1 VRKKCILQIKG
12 RNFLLGQR
20 TWIMGI
26 LNVTPDSFSDGGLYL
41 NKNKAVK
48 RGLELAEEGADIIDI
63 GGESTRPGSNS
74 ISTEEEL
81 KRIIPVLSDLRE
93 KTDAL
98 ISVDTTKSEVAR
110 AALDHGA
117 DIINDI
123 SALRFDPQMPPL
135 AVNRDVPVVLMHMK
149 GTPKTMQANPSY
161 EDLLA
166 EVKSFFKERLETAKT
181 LGIKREK
188 IIIDPGI
195 GFGKR
200 HNDNLLLINNLRAL
214 EEFER
219 PIMIGI
225 SRKSFIGKIL
235 NLPVLERIEGTIA
248 SAVLSII
255 HGAHI
260 LRVHDV
266 APIKRAVLVAEAIL
280 EENRNPDSSINNME
294 KNYNYVC

>member
-1 VRKKCILQIKG
+1 M
-12 RNFLLGQR
+12 GQR
-20 TWIMGI
+20 TWITGI

-41 NKNKAVK
+41 DKNKAVK

-93 KTDAL
+93 KTNAL

-135 AVNRDVPVVLMHMK
+135 AVNKDVPVVLMHMK

-200 HNDNLLLINNLRAL
+200 HNDNLLLIKNLQAL

-266 APIKRAVLVAEAIL
+266 APIKRAVLVAEAIM

>member
-1 VRKKCILQIKG
+1 M
-12 RNFLLGQR
+12 GQR

-41 NKNKAVK
+41 DKNKAVK

-93 KTDAL
+93 KTDTL

-195 GFGKR
+195 GFGKG
-200 HNDNLLLINNLRAL
+200 HNDNLLLIKNLRAL

-235 NLPVLERIEGTIA
+235 NLPVLERIDGTIA
-248 SAVLSII
+248 SAVISII

>member
-1 VRKKCILQIKG
+1 MRKKCILQIKG

-41 NKNKAVK
+41 DKNKAVK

-195 GFGKR
+195 GFGKG
-200 HNDNLLLINNLRAL
+200 HNDNLLLIKNLRAL

>member
-1 VRKKCILQIKG
+1 MEIAISSGKGGTGKTFIATNLAVTLAGMGEKVTYLDCDVEEPNGHLFLKPRIDRQEDVVIFSPVWVDEDKCILCGKC
-12 RNFLLGQR
+12 
-20 TWIMGI
+20 
-26 LNVTPDSFSDGGLYL
+26 
-41 NKNKAVK
+41 
-48 RGLELAEEGADIIDI
+48 
-63 GGESTRPGSNS
+63 
-74 ISTEEEL
+74 
-81 KRIIPVLSDLRE
+81 
-93 KTDAL
+93 
-98 ISVDTTKSEVAR
+98 
-110 AALDHGA
+110 
-117 DIINDI
+117 
-123 SALRFDPQMPPL
+123 
-135 AVNRDVPVVLMHMK
+135 
-149 GTPKTMQANPSY
+149 
-161 EDLLA
+161 A
-166 EVKSFFKERLETAKT
+166 EVCHYNAIAVIKDKILFFKERLETAKT

-200 HNDNLLLINNLRAL
+200 HNDNLLLIKNLRAL

>member
-1 VRKKCILQIKG
+1 M
-12 RNFLLGQR
+12 GQR

-200 HNDNLLLINNLRAL
+200 HNDNLLLIKNLRAL

>member
-1 VRKKCILQIKG
+1 
-12 RNFLLGQR
+12 LGQR

-41 NKNKAVK
+41 DKNKAVK
-48 RGLELAEEGADIIDI
+48 RGLELAEEDADIIDI

-74 ISTEEEL
+74 ISTKEEL

-93 KTDAL
+93 KTDTL

-117 DIINDI
+117 NIINDI
-123 SALRFDPQMPPL
+123 SALRFDPQMTPL
-135 AVNRDVPVVLMHMK
+135 AVNKDVPVVLMHMK
-149 GTPKTMQANPSY
+149 GTPKNMQTNPNY

-200 HNDNLLLINNLRAL
+200 HNDNLLLIKNLRAL

-235 NLPVLERIEGTIA
+235 NLPVLERIDGTIA
-248 SAVLSII
+248 SAVISII

-266 APIKRAVLVAEAIL
+266 APIKRAVLVAEAIM

>member
-41 NKNKAVK
+41 DKNKAVK
-48 RGLELAEEGADIIDI
+48 RGLELAEEDADIIDI

-74 ISTEEEL
+74 ISTKEEL

-93 KTDAL
+93 KTDTL

-117 DIINDI
+117 NIINDI
-123 SALRFDPQMPPL
+123 SALRFDPQMTPL
-135 AVNRDVPVVLMHMK
+135 AVNKDVPVVLMHMK
-149 GTPKTMQANPSY
+149 GTPKNMQTNPNY

-200 HNDNLLLINNLRAL
+200 HNDNLLLIKNLRAL

-235 NLPVLERIEGTIA
+235 NLPVLERIDGTIA
-248 SAVLSII
+248 SAVISII

-266 APIKRAVLVAEAIL
+266 APIKRAVLVAEAIM

>member
-1 VRKKCILQIKG
+1 
-12 RNFLLGQR
+12 
-20 TWIMGI
+20 MGI

-41 NKNKAVK
+41 DKNKAVK
-48 RGLELAEEGADIIDI
+48 RGLELTEEGVDIIDI

-74 ISTEEEL
+74 ICTEEEL
-81 KRIIPVLSDLRE
+81 KRIIPVISDLRE
-93 KTDAL
+93 RTDVL

-135 AVNRDVPVVLMHMK
+135 AAQRDIPVILMHMK
-149 GTPKTMQANPSY
+149 GTPKTMQVDPSY
-161 EDLLA
+161 KDLLG
-166 EVKSFFKERLETAKT
+166 EVKSFFKERLEAAKT
-181 LGIKREK
+181 VGIKREK

-200 HNDNLLLINNLRAL
+200 FRDNLFLIKNLRTL

-219 PIMIGI
+219 PILVGI

-235 NLPVLERIEGTIA
+235 NLPVQERIEGTIA

-255 HGAHI
+255 NGAHI
-260 LRVHDV
+260 LRVHEV
-266 APIKRAVLVAEAIL
+266 APIKRAILVAEAIM
-280 EENRNPDSSINNME
+280 EENRNPDSSTTNME

>member
-1 VRKKCILQIKG
+1 MRKKCILQIKG

>member
-1 VRKKCILQIKG
+1 
-12 RNFLLGQR
+12 LGQR

-41 NKNKAVK
+41 DKNKAVK

-200 HNDNLLLINNLRAL
+200 HNDNLLLIKNLRAL

>member
-1 VRKKCILQIKG
+1 M
-12 RNFLLGQR
+12 GQR
-20 TWIMGI
+20 TWITGI

-41 NKNKAVK
+41 ERNKAVK

-63 GGESTRPGSNS
+63 GGESTRPCSNS

-166 EVKSFFKERLETAKT
+166 EVKSFFKERLETAKM

-200 HNDNLLLINNLRAL
+200 HNDNLLLIKNLRAL

-266 APIKRAVLVAEAIL
+266 APIKRAVLVAEAIM

>member
-1 VRKKCILQIKG
+1 M
-12 RNFLLGQR
+12 GQR
-20 TWIMGI
+20 TWITGI

-41 NKNKAVK
+41 DKNKAVK

-93 KTDAL
+93 KTDVL

-200 HNDNLLLINNLRAL
+200 HNDNLLLIKNLRAL

-235 NLPVLERIEGTIA
+235 NLPVLERIEGTIT

-260 LRVHDV
+260 LRVHEV
-266 APIKRAVLVAEAIL
+266 APIKRAVLVAEAIM

>member
-1 VRKKCILQIKG
+1 MRKKCILQIKG

-41 NKNKAVK
+41 DKNKAVK
-48 RGLELAEEGADIIDI
+48 RGLELAEEDADIIDI

-74 ISTEEEL
+74 ISTKEEL

-93 KTDAL
+93 KTDTL

-117 DIINDI
+117 NIINDI
-123 SALRFDPQMPPL
+123 SALRFDPQMTPL
-135 AVNRDVPVVLMHMK
+135 AVNKDVPVVLMHMK
-149 GTPKTMQANPSY
+149 GTPKNMQTNPNY

-200 HNDNLLLINNLRAL
+200 HNDNLLLIKNLRAL

-235 NLPVLERIEGTIA
+235 NLPVLERIDGTIA
-248 SAVLSII
+248 SAVISII

-266 APIKRAVLVAEAIL
+266 APIKRAVLVAEAIM

>member
-1 VRKKCILQIKG
+1 M
-12 RNFLLGQR
+12 GQR

-41 NKNKAVK
+41 DKNKAVK

-135 AVNRDVPVVLMHMK
+135 AVNKDVPVVLMHMK

-200 HNDNLLLINNLRAL
+200 HNDNLLLIKNLRAL

-266 APIKRAVLVAEAIL
+266 APIKRAVLVAEAIM

>member
-1 VRKKCILQIKG
+1 M
-12 RNFLLGQR
+12 GQR

-41 NKNKAVK
+41 DKNKAVK

-200 HNDNLLLINNLRAL
+200 HNDNLLLIKNLRAL

>member
-1 VRKKCILQIKG
+1 MRKKCILQIKG
-12 RNFLLGQR
+12 RDFLLGQR
-20 TWIMGI
+20 TWITGI

-41 NKNKAVK
+41 DKNKAVK

-74 ISTEEEL
+74 ISTVEEL

-123 SALRFDPQMPPL
+123 SALRFDPQMTPF

-200 HNDNLLLINNLRAL
+200 HNDNLLLIKNLQAL

-266 APIKRAVLVAEAIL
+266 TPIKRAVLVAEAIM

>member
-1 VRKKCILQIKG
+1 M
-12 RNFLLGQR
+12 GQR

-41 NKNKAVK
+41 DKNKAVK

-117 DIINDI
+117 NIINDI
-123 SALRFDPQMPPL
+123 SALRFDPQMTPL
-135 AVNRDVPVVLMHMK
+135 AVNKDVPVVLMHMK
-149 GTPKTMQANPSY
+149 GTPKNMQTNPNY

-200 HNDNLLLINNLRAL
+200 HNDNLLLIKNLRAL

-235 NLPVLERIEGTIA
+235 NLPVLERIDGTIA
-248 SAVLSII
+248 SAVISII

-266 APIKRAVLVAEAIL
+266 APIKRAVLVAEAIM